1 MSSPMVE
8 PITAMLARW
17 WAATQAGD
25 TTGAALIVGLW
36 RAEVIAA
43 AQDEDAAG
51 QPTGLHVG
59 VRGGPW

>member
-25 TTGAALIVGLW
+25 DTGAALIVGLW
-36 RAEVIAA
+36 RADVIAA
-43 AQDEDAAG
+43 AADQRPPHTNG
-51 QPTGLHVG
+51 
-59 VRGGPW
+59 RGISG